1 MSEMTAI
8 SMDANIG
15 DPNVTIDSAGWRLAG
30 DGLFSPD
37 VRTPSPSTDEMP
49 PSELPLRPTA
59 QRIGFF
65 FGGSSPEHEVSVITG
80 LQAAAALER
89 EDVRKLAVYV
99 TKDGRWMIG
108 DHLLEIENYR
118 DMDALIDHATEVSI
132 RPGPGQSMLLEP
144 IDGGWFSRRPEPVG
158 IDLAFLAFHGG
169 SGENGSV
176 QGLCEAMGIPY
187 TGSGV
192 AASAMGMDKPTA
204 KTICRLAGVPVTEA
218 TVIRE
223 DDWAG
228 AEDEILDQC
237 ARYPG
242 FPAVVKPTSL
252 GSSIGI
258 NRVENREELE
268 AAIEDALRYDWAVL
282 VEECVPNLREI
293 NCSVLG
299 DRSSHRISAL
309 EEPVAGAG
317 FLSYDD
323 KYRRS
328 SGGVKGGSGV
338 KREAME
344 GMASLDRII
353 PARVDESIEE
363 RIRTYS
369 SKIFTALD
377 CSGVVRIDY
386 LLDDETGEL
395 YFNEINTIPGSLSFY
410 LWDPVGVS
418 FPDLVSMLIEIA
430 LQRHEQQNR
439 RVRSYSVNLL
449 EERSAAGLKGAKG

>member
-1 MSEMTAI
+1 
-8 SMDANIG
+8 
-15 DPNVTIDSAGWRLAG
+15 
-30 DGLFSPD
+30 
-37 VRTPSPSTDEMP
+37 MP
-49 PSELPLRPTA
+49 PSERPTRPTA
-59 QRIGFF
+59 QSIGFF

-80 LQAAAALER
+80 LQAAAALED
-89 EDVRKLAVYV
+89 EGVRKLAVYV
-99 TKDGRWMIG
+99 TKDGRWMTG
-108 DHLLEIENYR
+108 EHLLEIENYR
-118 DMDALIDHATEVSI
+118 DLDSLVDRATEVSV
-132 RPGPGQSMLLEP
+132 RPGPGQSLFLDP
-144 IDGGWFSRRPEPVG
+144 VAGGWFSARPEPVR

-169 SGENGSV
+169 AGENGSI
-176 QGLCEAMGIPY
+176 QGLCEAMGVPY

-204 KTICRLAGVPVTEA
+204 KAICSAAGVPVTES

-228 AEDEILDQC
+228 AEDEILEQC
-237 ARYPG
+237 ERRPG

-258 NRVENREELE
+258 SRVENREELE
-268 AAIEDALRYDWAVL
+268 AAVEEALRYDWSVL

-309 EEPVAGAG
+309 EEPIADTG

-328 SGGVKGGSGV
+328 PDGGGKASGRGA
-338 KREAME
+338 KRPGME

-353 PARVDESIEE
+353 PASLDEETEE

-369 SKIFTALD
+369 TSIFTALD
-377 CSGVVRIDY
+377 CSGVVRIDF
-386 LLDDETGEL
+386 LLNDATGEV

-418 FPDLVSMLIEIA
+418 FPELVSMLIEIA
-430 LQRHEQQNR
+430 LQRHEQRNR

-449 EERSAAGLKGAKG
+449 EERSIGGLKASKA